1 MQFLDKL
8 RFCCKIICGDIMDA
22 LTFLVVFV
30 TLICSACT
38 ALLVPF
44 RQNWS
49 RVDPKY
55 FKRVKVKFLSF
66 LFVGIG
72 GNKSE
77 HGNVKNYGVIIPM
90 FVMHI
95 LGYLLTIG
103 LWLAMPLLYYRVP
116 LDLDVL
122 VVVPVAVALPF
133 TVLVIATEAICV
145 AVVRNRQKAELAE
158 DEVEEGAVEEQAS
171 EIVEEQEPIPANVAE
186 EPAPEESAPEEQTS
200 EEPEVPEENASDNS
214 QEN

>member
-1 MQFLDKL
+1 
-8 RFCCKIICGDIMDA
+8 MDA

-44 RQNWS
+44 RQPWS

-66 LFVGIG
+66 MFVGIG

-90 FVMHI
+90 FLMHI
-95 LGYLLTIG
+95 LGYILTI
-103 LWLAMPLLYYRVP
+103 AMWIAIPLLYYRVP
-116 LDLDVL
+116 LELDVL

-133 TVLVIATEAICV
+133 TVLVIVTEAICV
-145 AVVRNRQKAELAE
+145 AIGRNRQQAELGPEQDA
-158 DEVEEGAVEEQAS
+158 DDNVEETPIVTEEAGDTVEEPTDAPEVS
-171 EIVEEQEPIPANVAE
+171 EQKSIDELEEHKEVVD
-186 EPAPEESAPEEQTS
+186 APEENVSNES
-200 EEPEVPEENASDNS
+200 EEN
-214 QEN
+214 